1 MESVNVI
8 TIPSDMLKLIPLFGG
23 DKRIL
28 NLFFRKC
35 EYIINKF
42 RGHEEQNIYVLHA
55 ITSRLIGDAAALL
68 SEREDINTWPALKE
82 LLEQHFGDPRSE
94 DCIKISLESCK
105 IKSGESYLEFCNR
118 IQNIR
123 SLLISKVNLSVDME
137 IKRAK
142 IAIYNHTALNVFL
155 YNLPESMVRIVRL
168 KSPSTLE
175 QALEI
180 VLEEVN
186 FHEQY
191 QSRNRIHNNTTLPRQ
206 TPNVTV
212 PQFLQ
217 NNPQQRFNF
226 GIPNVPQ
233 NAQQAKF
240 GFKFTP
246 QQPFNNNPQFGY
258 RPSFN
263 QNPQFGYRP
272 TFNQNPQF
280 GYRPPQTFGITP
292 QNFGQRPP
300 QNNHFETTDVSM
312 RTAPPRPQNITQPGF
327 RVNET
332 DLHNDNYYYNYNPY
346 DYTNYYSYNPYDYTN
361 YYGCNPY
368 DTNCEYDENEI
379 YTPTDDT
386 QDINVLPSD
395 KKNFQTKASTKKKS

>member
-94 DCIKISLESCK
+94 DCTKISLESCK

-123 SLLISKVNLSVDME
+123 SLLISKVNLSVDTE

-191 QSRNRIHNNTTLPRQ
+191 QSRNRIHNNTTVPKQ

-217 NNPQQRFNF
+217 NNSQQRFNF
-226 GIPNVPQ
+226 GIPN
-233 NAQQAKF
+233 
-240 GFKFTP
+240 
-246 QQPFNNNPQFGY
+246 FGY

-272 TFNQNPQF
+272 
-280 GYRPPQTFGITP
+280 PQTLGMKP

-332 DLHNDNYYYNYNPY
+332 DLLYNDNYYYDYNPY

-368 DTNCEYDENEI
+368 DTNYEYDENEI

-395 KKNFQTKASTKKKS
+395 EKNFQTKASTKKKS